1 MEYDFPEP
9 LIYLINSI
17 LPDRTNVE
25 NEFIRLELEFQYT
38 TRSRLTKLLRF
49 LAEFKKIGGFHRK
62 PRLLFIRKE
71 SEDPYSIYENSRTL
85 VKKGF
90 TEISDDGDY
99 WFRHDSYTG
108 I

>member
-38 TRSRLTKLLRF
+38 TRSRLMKLLRF
-49 LAEFKKIGGFHRK
+49 LAALQKWNGCPYE
-62 PRLLFIRKE
+62 PRLLFIRN
-71 SEDPYSIYENSRTL
+71 EDEDKRQIHKNSGKLIER
-85 VKKGF
+85 GF
-90 TEISDDGDY
+90 DRLNKYADY
-99 WFRHDSYTG
+99 WYRHCDHPG
-108 I
+108 L